1 MKTYKNI
8 LIKAQTLTILFVL
21 LSLSFSCTKQKHKNE
36 TVFLSENG
44 ILLADKA
51 IEAYDILNSSLRTQN
66 YDNETIR
73 ILNDPSPATYMMQ
86 LNTINTGFIK
96 NNIQKQAAFKLFK
109 KAYSS
114 YNLFLDKNFDYSSS
128 NIQNKIYAAATA
140 LDSFKVND
148 YFQERVQ
155 ILKKQVSGTRFN
167 EKQAIMNLSLL
178 YADLW
183 NADLEKLYLLFEA
196 DLESY
201 KKGINGIDNTQF
213 NKQKVASLVNKPY
226 NNSDVL
232 VNLYKLQLV
241 KEKEQKTESLT
252 GLLQNISS
260 GFEYLSDLS
269 SEMAKKRQNKE
280 KIHRLNEEFE
290 ALFADN

>member
-8 LIKAQTLTILFVL
+8 LIKIQVLTVLFLL
-21 LSLSFSCTKQKHKNE
+21 LSISFSCTKQRHKNE

-44 ILLADKA
+44 ILLATKA
-51 IEAYDILNSSLRTQN
+51 IDAYDVLNTSLRTQS
-66 YDNETIR
+66 YDNEMIR
-73 ILNDPSPATYMMQ
+73 ILNDPSPSTYMMQ
-86 LNTINTGFIK
+86 MNTVNAGFIK
-96 NNIQKQAAFKLFK
+96 NNIEKQAAFRLFK
-109 KAYSS
+109 KAFSA
-114 YNLFLDKNFDYSSS
+114 YNLFLDKKFDYSSS
-128 NIQNKIYAAATA
+128 NLQNKIFAAATA

-155 ILKKQVSGTRFN
+155 MLKKQVSGTRFN
-167 EKQAIMNLSLL
+167 EKPAIMELSLL

-196 DLESY
+196 DLENY
-201 KKGINGIDNTQF
+201 KKGINTINNTQF
-213 NKQKVASLVNKPY
+213 NKQKVSNLVDKPY

-241 KEKEQKTESLT
+241 KETEQKTESIT
-252 GLLQNISS
+252 ELLQNVST

-269 SEMAKKRQNKE
+269 AEIAKKRQDTE
-280 KIHRLNEEFE
+280 KIHRLNEEFD